1 MRQHT
6 RMATGL
12 NGLNE
17 RIRRSDRISRLDR
30 VGVARDRDSLS
41 SGIAPVSRI
50 FEISLSLCAQQFFPS
65 RWCIKHE
72 RLSVEKCWFFS
83 RWTCWYWRTINSL
96 WVRHGVWVFCAFVEK
111 LWWDCCFVEIWTGGI
126 VWVLLDLL
134 ERSWGKIV
142 GNFGICVVYENK
154 FDEVER

>member
-17 RIRRSDRISRLDR
+17 RIRRSDRISCLDR

-50 FEISLSLCAQQFFPS
+50 FEISLSLSVHNNSFLPDDALNMKDC
-65 RWCIKHE
+65 RWKN
-72 RLSVEKCWFFS
+72 VGFS
-83 RWTCWYWRTINSL
+83 L
-96 WVRHGVWVFCAFVEK
+96 DEPVG
-111 LWWDCCFVEIWTGGI
+111 TGGLGRLTRCGCGMGCGFF
-126 VWVLLDLL
+126 VLLWKNCGGIAASLKFEQAVL
-134 ERSWGKIV
+134 
-142 GNFGICVVYENK
+142 FGYC
-154 FDEVER
+154 

>member
-50 FEISLSLCAQQFFPS
+50 FEISLSLSVHNNSFLPDDALNMKDC
-65 RWCIKHE
+65 RWKN
-72 RLSVEKCWFFS
+72 VGFS
-83 RWTCWYWRTINSL
+83 LDEPVGTGGLGSL

-111 LWWDCCFVEIWTGGI
+111 LWWDCCFVEI
-126 VWVLLDLL
+126 
-134 ERSWGKIV
+134 
-142 GNFGICVVYENK
+142 
-154 FDEVER
+154 